1 MSVNRNKV
9 TTAIDPFTA
18 PIKFSRVANLEG
30 DHPKGIAGIGIHA
43 LSTNA
48 SMTLREIMLE
58 HHKYGIS
65 FEDYIVPSYGE
76 LIRDIGLMI
85 CFGMVEVEL

>member
-1 MSVNRNKV
+1 MN
-9 TTAIDPFTA
+9 TIDPLSSA
-18 PIKFSRVANLEG
+18 IKFSRVADLEG

-43 LSTNA
+43 LSD
-48 SMTLREIMLE
+48 SPMTLREIMVE
-58 HHKYGIS
+58 HHKYSLS
-65 FEDYIVPSYGE
+65 FKDYVMPSYGE